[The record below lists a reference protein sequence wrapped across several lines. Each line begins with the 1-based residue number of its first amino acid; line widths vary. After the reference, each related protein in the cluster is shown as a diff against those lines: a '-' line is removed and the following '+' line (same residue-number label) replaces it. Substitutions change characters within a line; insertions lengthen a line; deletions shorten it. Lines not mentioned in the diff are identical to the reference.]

1 MTSAVH
7 ERGQRIKFVPQCLV
21 ASQSDVTVKDLLEFT
36 TRQMRITR
44 VYSPRVWRLA
54 CFSHGLFN
62 LAFWGGLLWLIV
74 SFVTGTPN
82 LSLAALIA
90 GVFLFGAV
98 TGAMRAF
105 VAARLLPAGHGIKWL
120 AYLSLGPI
128 VSLVYLYNVI
138 ASARTTRVVWR
149 GIGYDMVSPPR
160 PLYSIAPRSEARPG
174 KRRSPKAPVFGV
186 ILIAKSKFQLP
197 PN

>member
-1 MTSAVH
+1 
-7 ERGQRIKFVPQCLV
+7 
-21 ASQSDVTVKDLLEFT
+21 
-36 TRQMRITR
+36 MRITR

-62 LAFWGGLLWLIV
+62 LAFWAGLLWLIV

-82 LSLAALIA
+82 LSLAALLA
-90 GVFLFGAV
+90 GVLLFGAV

-149 GIGYDMVSPPR
+149 GIGYDMPSPTETLILHR
-160 PLYSIAPRSEARPG
+160 PAQRGQAG
-174 KRRSPKAPVFGV
+174 KAAKPEKAPVFGA
-186 ILIAKSKFQLP
+186 ILIAKS
-197 PN
+197 